1 MVWPSHAVVRESG
14 KLAFEPPTA
23 VRYAF
28 EGPVG
33 ERIAASLDNWLLQA
47 PIANPGMVEMFRLRD
62 RKPVPNVVPW
72 AGEFIG
78 KYLISAVQA
87 RRMVAEPAFDEFL
100 RDLIAEFI
108 STQAEDGY
116 LGPFRKEER
125 LLGHWDLWGHYHC
138 MLGLMMWYEDTG
150 DKAALECAVRAAD
163 LICKVYLG
171 TERRPI
177 QAGSD
182 EMNLSVIHALGR
194 LYRHTGNQRY
204 LRMMRIIEQ
213 DWKTPPAG
221 DYFRQGLANVPFYK
235 TPKPRWESLHALQ
248 GLVELYRITGSED
261 YKTAFTNLWHSIA
274 MHDVHNTGAFSTREG
289 AVGSPYRSGSIETC
303 CQVAWTYMTL
313 DMLYLTGDSRIADEL
328 ERGFWNAI
336 LGYQH
341 PSGRWCTYDTPMNG
355 KRAASAHSIVFQAR
369 PGTPELNCCSV
380 NGPRGWGMLSEWAIL
395 TNSAGDLIVSYYGAM
410 RAEITLP
417 RGLKVHVRQET
428 DYPRNGHI
436 SLSVS
441 PEKAAEFVVRLRIPA
456 CSKEAAVRVNSRAL
470 EGPTAGSYFTVERKW
485 KSGDK
490 VQLDLDLPLHTSIG
504 DEEMTGKISL
514 YRGPLL
520 LAYDQKYNAY
530 DCNEVGT
537 VDYQDLSFQT
547 SKPPAG
553 RFPPI
558 IFLRFKSVEGR
569 EMNLCEFASAGAYGT
584 EYLSWL
590 PVVNAPPPPFRLRK
604 PADGQRIPAGPNR
617 FEWTGPR
624 RAEGR
629 TYTLSI
635 APHESM
641 KEPIITSSG
650 IDRPRYVV
658 REGLEAEGTYY
669 WQVTA
674 RNDQGSGAN
683 LGGPWCFTVDGS
695 VENPYLEHPS
705 LLAMRG
711 DGLLAGSHLDG
722 NGIPVYGY
730 IAEARNVV
738 PARDRH
744 GKDGGAVRFSGNGML
759 RYRVPEFPGEEYTFV
774 AWVRLEARPADRLS
788 QIFSAWCRGGDD
800 PLRVV
805 IEGDRLFARIEGRGG
820 AGTEGAPVKLGEWMH
835 VAAVKMERSLE
846 LYVNGEE
853 VHRAPCPA
861 TLYTAA
867 EDFALGANP
876 HYSGNEFLIGCMD
889 DFALYGKALDK
900 ESIARICRG
909 GLPLE

>member
-1 MVWPSHAVVRESG
+1 MVWPSHAAAGEVGR
-14 KLAFEPPTA
+14 LALENPTG

-33 ERIAASLDNWLLQA
+33 DRIAASLENWLLPA
-47 PIANPGMVEMFRLRD
+47 PVANPGMIEMFRLRD
-62 RKPVPNVVPW
+62 RKPVPNLVPW

-87 RRMVAEPAFDEFL
+87 RRMVDDPAFDEFL
-100 RDLIAEFI
+100 RDLISEFI

-138 MLGLMMWYEDTG
+138 MLGLMMWHEDTG

-163 LICKVYLG
+163 LICKVYLD

-194 LYRHTGNQRY
+194 LYRHTGHQHY
-204 LRMMRIIEQ
+204 LRMMRIIEK
-213 DWKTPPAG
+213 DWETPSAG
-221 DYFRQGLANVPFYK
+221 DYFRQGLTNVPFYR
-235 TPKPRWESLHALQ
+235 TPKPRWESLHAIQ
-248 GLVELYRITGSED
+248 GLVEFYRITGKEE
-261 YKTAFTNLWHSIA
+261 YRTAFTNLWHSIA
-274 MHDVHNTGAFSTREG
+274 VHDVHNTGAFSTGEG
-289 AVGSPYRSGSIETC
+289 AVGSPHRSGSIETC
-303 CQVAWTYMTL
+303 CQVAWTHMTL

-341 PSGRWCTYDTPMNG
+341 PSGRWCTYDTPTNG

-380 NGPRGWGMLSEWAIL
+380 NGPRGWGMLSEWAVL
-395 TNSAGDLIVSYYGAM
+395 TSSAGDLIVNYYGPM

-456 CSKEAAVRVNSRAL
+456 WSKKATVRVNGRAL
-470 EGPTAGSYFTVERKW
+470 EGTTAGAYLTVKRKW
-485 KSGDK
+485 ETGDK
-490 VQLDLDLPLHTSIG
+490 VQLDLDLPLHTWIG
-504 DEEMTGKISL
+504 DEEMAGKISL

-537 VDYQDLSFQT
+537 VDCQDLS
-547 SKPPAG
+547 SKMLEPPAG

-558 IFLRFKSVEGR
+558 VFLRFKSVEGQ
-569 EMNLCEFASAGAYGT
+569 EMNLCDFASAGAYGT

-590 PVVNAPPPPFRLRK
+590 PVANAPPPAFRLRE
-604 PADGQRIPAGPNR
+604 PVDGQRIPAGPNR
-617 FEWTGPR
+617 FEWTGPKR
-624 RAEGR
+624 TKGR
-629 TYTLSI
+629 TYTLFI
-635 APHESM
+635 ATHESM

-650 IDRPRYVV
+650 IDRPRCVV
-658 REGLEAEGTYY
+658 REGLEADGVYY
-669 WQVTA
+669 WQVHA
-674 RNDQGSGAN
+674 RNDHGSRAN
-683 LGGPWCFTVDGS
+683 LSGPRSFTVDGS
-695 VENPYLEHPS
+695 LDNPYLEHPS
-705 LLAMRG
+705 LLGMRE
-711 DGLLAGSHLDG
+711 DGLLTGSYLEG
-722 NGIPVYGY
+722 SGVPVYGY
-730 IAEARNVV
+730 VEEARNVA

-744 GKDGGAVRFSGNGML
+744 GKEGGAVRFLGKGML

-774 AWVRLEARPADRLS
+774 AWVCPEGRPADRLS
-788 QIFSAWCRGGDD
+788 QIISAWCRSGDD

-805 IEGDRLFARIEGRGG
+805 IEGDRLFARIEGGGG
-820 AGTEGAPVKLGEWMH
+820 AGTQGAPVKLGEWMH
-835 VAAVKMERSLE
+835 IAAVKRGGSLK

-853 VHRAPCPA
+853 VHRVPCPM

-876 HYSGNEFLIGCMD
+876 HYSGNEFLAGCMD
-889 DFALYGKALDK
+889 DFAFYAKALDK
-900 ESIARICRG
+900 AAIHRIYRE
-909 GLPLE
+909 GLSLE